1 MAPKKIA
8 ILRIQK
14 IKSLGGLAGRARHNL
29 RSAETPNAD
38 SKKDN
43 IVRGP
48 GTVAEVTS
56 AWRDATEGLKIR
68 KNAVLAVEY
77 VLTASPDFFKTAT
90 KDERK
95 KWAERSFKFVEDK
108 HGASCVLSAVLHF
121 DEKSPHWHIL
131 VVPKDKKGKLN
142 ARAFFNGREAMSKI
156 QDDYHAQV
164 AGLGLDRGLKGSKAK
179 HQSLKS
185 FYRKIN
191 DASKPMPEL
200 SKAAHAAAAMGI
212 ETSALKAHREAVAV
226 LQIASQAP
234 TRERLRY
241 EEAIEA
247 QKAKTEAEKNRERA
261 NARAEA
267 EKRKNVDLQNQL
279 ALSREHLLEQARALE
294 AQAVELQY
302 LKQKDGAKVLPFSK
316 PR

>member
-1 MAPKKIA
+1 MATKKVA
-8 ILRIQK
+8 IMRVEK

-29 RSAETPNAD
+29 RSGDTPNANN
-38 SKKDN
+38 KKDN

-48 GTVAEVTS
+48 QTVAEVTS
-56 AWRDATEGLKIR
+56 AWREATEGLTVR

-77 VLTASPDFFKTAT
+77 VLTASPEFFTEAT
-90 KDERK
+90 KDERR
-95 KWAERSFKFVEDK
+95 KWAERSLKFVEEK
-108 HGASCVLSAVLHF
+108 HGAENVLSAVLHL

-131 VVPKDKKGKLN
+131 VVPKNKKGKIN
-142 ARAFFNGREAMSKI
+142 ASAFFDGREMLSKL

-164 AGLGLDRGLKGSKAK
+164 ASLGLDRGLKGSKAK

-185 FYRKIN
+185 FYRKVN
-191 DASKPMPEL
+191 DASKLLPEL
-200 SKAAHAAAAMGI
+200 SKADYAAAAMGM

-247 QKAKTEAEKNRERA
+247 QKAKAKAEKEQERA
-261 NARAEA
+261 NARADA
-267 EKRKNVDLQNQL
+267 LLRKNVEIENQL
-279 ALSREHLLEQARALE
+279 ALTQEHLREQTRALE
-294 AQAVELQY
+294 SQAVELQY
-302 LKQKDGAKVLPFSK
+302 LKQQGNKVLPFVK
-316 PR
+316 PK